1 MTAAADTARAKP
13 SRHHLAALDGLRGV
27 AILFV
32 LMHGFDV
39 IQAVSGPT
47 RAVDHLL
54 DMGWIGVQLFFVLS
68 GFLIT
73 GILLDTRES
82 PDYYRS
88 FFVRRVLR
96 IFPLY
101 YGVLFVA
108 FAIVPFLF
116 AVPDGYG
123 QHQIWLWT
131 YLANYV
137 APFGRGEPAFPH
149 FWSLCVEEQFYL
161 AWPLVVR
168 LGGIRGVTLVSA
180 VVVVVAALCRLYLR
194 HHFGEPIGHEA
205 AYMFTPCRADALAIG
220 AFAAVAVR
228 TPWLLDKLRAF
239 GPTKL
244 LAAGIG
250 VLLVGVIAGGSAR
263 IGASMQLF
271 GYPIIAC
278 GFALLLLACLRAD
291 RWPAQLLSFAP
302 LRRCG
307 IYSYGMYVFYA
318 PLHLFVGL
326 PLLAQLQHAPTLAE
340 AIGYEIAAIAAT
352 FALGAISHHLYE
364 QRFLALKPRLAPV
377 GAV

>member
-1 MTAAADTARAKP
+1 MTIAVDTARPKP
-13 SRHHLAALDGLRGV
+13 SRHHLAALDGLRGL
-27 AILFV
+27 AILLV
-32 LMHGFDV
+32 LLHGFDV
-39 IQAVSGPT
+39 VLAASGPE

-54 DMGWIGVQLFFVLS
+54 DVGWSGVQLFFVLS

-108 FAIVPFLF
+108 FAIVPLLA
-116 AVPDGYG
+116 AVPLGYG

-131 YLANYV
+131 YLSNYV
-137 APFGRGEPAFPH
+137 APFGRSESSFPH

-161 AWPLVVR
+161 AWPLLVR

-180 VVVVVAALCRLYLR
+180 VVVVVAALSRLYLR

-228 TPWLLDKLRAF
+228 TPWLLEKLRAI

-244 LAAGIG
+244 VAAGIG
-250 VLLVGVIAGGSAR
+250 VLLIGLFVGGGRVA
-263 IGASMQLF
+263 APMQLV

-278 GFALLLLACLRAD
+278 GFALLLLACLRGDA
-291 RWPAQLLSFAP
+291 WPARLLSFAP

-326 PLLAQLQHAPTLAE
+326 PLLGRLQQAPTFVE

-352 FALGAISHHLYE
+352 FALGAISYHFYE
-364 QRFLALKPRLAPV
+364 QHFLALKSRLAPV
-377 GAV
+377 GAA